1 MEAMQMPFDPKST
14 EMRRRRFRPIP
25 VRMLVP
31 NVITLLAICA
41 GLTAIRLSTEGRME
55 LAVAAIV
62 FAAVLDGIDG
72 RVARMIKGQSKFG
85 AELDS
90 LADFVNFGV
99 AMAACTYTI
108 LSASILPD
116 QAQAAIA
123 LAAQKPVHLMEL
135 HKAAGEYLARRLRC
149 EGALVTS
156 GAAAAIKLATAACIT
171 RGNKNA
177 VVSIPTEMQGLKNEV
192 IVQKAHHYD
201 YDHAI
206 RDCGARFVDVETLDE
221 CERAFTER
229 TVMTQF
235 FNAAEGGHISRE
247 DWIRVAHKHGVPC
260 FNDAAADVPPISNLW
275 NYTAMGFDLVAF
287 SGGKGIR
294 GPQCTGL
301 LLGKKDLI
309 DAAQLN
315 NSPYSNTIGRGMKV
329 GKEEIVGLVAAVDWF
344 LAQDDAAMEAE
355 YRKRAA
361 LIAERVQ
368 SVPSV
373 EARVFIPPVANHVP
387 HLMITY
393 DMNRIKLSATEVMQ
407 KMREGT
413 PRIELNPSTGGGPAS
428 AGLPGGSNVIVVGV
442 WMLQP
447 GEDDIVGRRLHEVLA
462 QNTR

>member
-1 MEAMQMPFDPKST
+1 MGVLPMNAAASASASPATSVDYYQKLGVTPF
-14 EMRRRRFRPIP
+14 I
-25 VRMLVP
+25 
-31 NVITLLAICA
+31 NAA
-41 GLTAIRLSTEGRME
+41 G
-55 LAVAAIV
+55 
-62 FAAVLDGIDG
+62 
-72 RVARMIKGQSKFG
+72 
-85 AELDS
+85 
-90 LADFVNFGV
+90 
-99 AMAACTYTI
+99 TYTI

-116 QAQAAIA
+116 QVQAAIA

-315 NSPYSNTIGRGMKV
+315 NSPYSNTVGRGMKV
-329 GKEEIVGLVAAVDWF
+329 GKEEIIGLVAAVDWF
-344 LAQDDAAMEAE
+344 LEQDDAAMEAE
-355 YRKRAA
+355 FRKRAA
-361 LIAERVQ
+361 VIAERVQ
-368 SVPSV
+368 NVLSV
-373 EARVFIPPVANHVP
+373 EAKIFIPPVANHVP
-387 HLMITY
+387 HLLITY
-393 DMNRIKLSATEVMQ
+393 DLNRIKLTATEVMQ

-447 GEDDIVGRRLHEVLA
+447 GEEDIVGRRLHEVLA

>member
-1 MEAMQMPFDPKST
+1 LPASASTPTVSPVDYYQKLGVTPF
-14 EMRRRRFRPIP
+14 I
-25 VRMLVP
+25 
-31 NVITLLAICA
+31 NAA
-41 GLTAIRLSTEGRME
+41 G
-55 LAVAAIV
+55 
-62 FAAVLDGIDG
+62 
-72 RVARMIKGQSKFG
+72 
-85 AELDS
+85 
-90 LADFVNFGV
+90 
-99 AMAACTYTI
+99 TYTI
-108 LSASILPD
+108 LSASTMPD
-116 QAQAAIA
+116 QVQAAVT

-171 RGNKNA
+171 RGNKSA
-177 VVSIPTEMQGLKNEV
+177 VVNIPTDMQGLKNEV

-221 CERAFTER
+221 YERAFSER

-235 FNAAEGGHISRE
+235 FNAAEGGRISRE
-247 DWIRVAHKHGVPC
+247 DWVRVAHKHGIPC

-275 NYTAMGFDLVAF
+275 NYTDMGFDLVAF

-315 NSPYSNTIGRGMKV
+315 NSPSSNTIGRGMKV
-329 GKEEIVGLVAAVDWF
+329 GKEEIIGLVAALDWF

-361 LIAERVQ
+361 LVAERVQ
-368 SVPSV
+368 TVPSV
-373 EARVFIPPVANHVP
+373 EARIFVPPVANHVP
-387 HLMITY
+387 HLLITY
-393 DMNRIKLSATEVMQ
+393 DRNRIKLTATEVMQ
-407 KMREGT
+407 RMREGN
-413 PRIELNPSTGGGPAS
+413 PRIELNPATGGGPAS
-428 AGLPGGSNVIVVGV
+428 AGLPGGGNAIVVGV

-447 GEDDIVGRRLHEVLA
+447 GEDQIVARRLHEVLSEGA
-462 QNTR
+462 K